1 VSPILVRPVREQ
13 LEHDRLIRF
22 LLLNKYKR
30 RYEAAGNTG
39 DERVASIKVGS
50 AIVFP
55 DIVLTEGKKVAGVVE
70 VETGESVNNLEAL
83 AEWVHFSKAR
93 VPFYLYVPVASY
105 DSARRLCELRHIR
118 PAEIWTYRPAMDG
131 FDLMRVHQSL
141 GASGAARVTVTPSK
155 AKSDVKTPTPVP
167 PKPKA
172 PERNAVKAAAKPPTP
187 VKVSRV
193 SKGTPKGKPK
203 AAAKGNTKGSTK
215 GNTKG
220 KKTR

>member
-1 VSPILVRPVREQ
+1 
-13 LEHDRLIRF
+13 
-22 LLLNKYKR
+22 
-30 RYEAAGNTG
+30 
-39 DERVASIKVGS
+39 
-50 AIVFP
+50 
-55 DIVLTEGKKVAGVVE
+55 
-70 VETGESVNNLEAL
+70 
-83 AEWVHFSKAR
+83 

-167 PKPKA
+167 PKSKA

-187 VKVSRV
+187 VKVSKV

-203 AAAKGNTKGSTK
+203 AAAKGNTKG
-215 GNTKG
+215 